1 MVDIKKINN
10 KLNKISVKIDYL
22 QEQLEDNLDELYNL
36 DEKDNLDE
44 LYNLDEKDN
53 LDELYN
59 LDEKDNLGFLY
70 KFYIIVD
77 NYIKPYDINYNV

>member
-53 LDELYN
+53 L
-59 LDEKDNLGFLY
+59 GFLY

-77 NYIKPYDINYNV
+77 NYIKPYVINYNV

>member
-1 MVDIKKINN
+1 MEDIMVDIKKINN

-53 LDELYN
+53 L
-59 LDEKDNLGFLY
+59 GFLY

>member
-53 LDELYN
+53 L
-59 LDEKDNLGFLY
+59 GFLY

>member
-22 QEQLEDNLDELYNL
+22 QEQLEDNLDE
-36 DEKDNLDE
+36 
-44 LYNLDEKDN
+44 
-53 LDELYN
+53 
-59 LDEKDNLGFLY
+59 KDNLGFLY

>member
-1 MVDIKKINN
+1 MNY
-10 KLNKISVKIDYL
+10 ID
-22 QEQLEDNLDELYNL
+22 
-36 DEKDNLDE
+36 
-44 LYNLDEKDN
+44 LDEKDN

-77 NYIKPYDINYNV
+77 NYIKPL

>member
-36 DEKDNLDE
+36 DEKDNL
-44 LYNLDEKDN
+44 
-53 LDELYN
+53 
-59 LDEKDNLGFLY
+59 GFLY